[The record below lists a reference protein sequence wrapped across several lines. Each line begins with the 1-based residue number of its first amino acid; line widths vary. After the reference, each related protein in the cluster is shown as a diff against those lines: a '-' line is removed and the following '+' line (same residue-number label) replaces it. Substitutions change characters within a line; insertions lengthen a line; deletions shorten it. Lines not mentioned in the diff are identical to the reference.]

1 VPELVALDFEQ
12 GPRFVDLVSQIWER
26 GDAVCVLDQRLV
38 GAARATQLEALA
50 PTRRTL
56 ADGSEIAEPSGRGV
70 DAGDALVV
78 LTSGSTASPRAAVLT
93 HDAVLA
99 SALATSSRQ
108 GVDPSADRWLCCLPC
123 AHIGGLSVLTRAV
136 LTSTPVEV
144 HAGFD
149 PEAVDVAARTGA
161 TRVSLV
167 PTALGRLHEPEAFRT
182 ILLGGAAPPE
192 VRPANAVV
200 TWGMTETGSGVVY
213 DGVAL
218 DGVNVAEV
226 GGELW
231 IRTPTLART
240 YRDGTPVA
248 QPGPDGMGGWFPT
261 GDGGTVLDGVVTVHG
276 RLADVI
282 TTGGEKVWPL
292 DVERVLNDQP
302 NVRDAAVWR
311 RVDPEWGERVVAFVV
326 PGDPAPSLDELR
338 DAVRS
343 ALPVWAAPKELVLLD
358 ALPHTASGKLDR
370 RALEGY
376 FGA

>member
-1 VPELVALDFEQ
+1 MPELVVLDLAQ
-12 GPRFVDLVSQIWER
+12 GPRFVDLVSRIWER
-26 GDAVCVLDQRLV
+26 GDALCVLDQRV
-38 GAARATQLEALA
+38 SGAARATQLEALA
-50 PTRRTL
+50 PTRRIL
-56 ADGSEIAEPSGRGV
+56 ADGSEIVEASGRGV

-78 LTSGSTASPRAAVLT
+78 LTSGSTAAPRAAVLT

-99 SALATSSRQ
+99 SAVATSSRL

-136 LTSTPVEV
+136 LTSTPVDV

-149 PEAVDVAARTGA
+149 PEAVGVAARTGA
-161 TRVSLV
+161 TLVSLV
-167 PTALGRLHEPEAFRT
+167 PTALGRLHEPGAFRT

-218 DGVNVAEV
+218 EGVDVAEV

-231 IRTPTLART
+231 VRSPTLART
-240 YRDGTPVA
+240 YRNGTPVA
-248 QPGPDGMGGWFPT
+248 RLGPDGMGGWFPT
-261 GDGGTVLDGVVTVHG
+261 GDGGTVLDGVVAVRG

-292 DVERVLNDQP
+292 DVERVLKDQP

-311 RVDPEWGERVVAFVV
+311 RIDPEWGERVVAFVV

-338 DAVRS
+338 EAVRS

-370 RALEGY
+370 RALEGHL
-376 FGA
+376 GS